1 MSVPTLTPS
10 PFFVQSAG
18 KTGIFMFNNITVEP
32 HSQTSPDFW
41 AVYLAAMKKNAKFVE
56 LTILTSHKTLPAI
69 LTVAGETITYRNLI
83 T

>member
-1 MSVPTLTPS
+1 MSGLTLTPS
-10 PFFVQSAG
+10 PFLYQLPK
-18 KTGIFMFNNITVEP
+18 KTGIFMLNNITVEP

-56 LTILTSHKTLPAI
+56 LTILTSHKALPAI
-69 LTVAGETITYRNLI
+69 LTVAGEIITYRNLI